1 MCGIAGFL
9 STENEFFLKSL
20 KNLDNIKDVLYHRGP
35 DDNGIWH
42 NNKELVAFAHT
53 RLSIQDLSSAGHQPM
68 KSSSGRYLM
77 VYNGEIY
84 NHLDLRKKLKYSDKQ
99 TSWKGNSDTETLLN
113 SFDNWGIEKT
123 LNLCSGMFSIAVW
136 DIKTKELTLI
146 RDRFGE
152 KPLYFGLVN
161 NNFIFGSELKVFKK
175 ISSFDN
181 EISRD
186 SLNLFLRFAYVPA
199 PRSIYQ
205 NIYKLLPGAM
215 LKITKNHLEK
225 IINTKGNSYEK
236 FQINKWWH
244 AKEVFNLQ
252 STKIYFNEDKAIKD
266 TEEVLTNSIKSQLIS
281 DVPVGTFLSGG
292 IDSSIVS
299 TLMQKSLSTKI
310 KTFTIGFE
318 NKYYDESIYAKK
330 IANYLGTEHNE
341 LILSQNE
348 TLDIIPTLHK
358 VYDEPFADSSQIP
371 TILISQFAKE
381 KITVALTGDG
391 GDELF
396 GGYNRYILAK
406 NLWKN
411 ISIFP
416 FPLRKVFAQSL
427 DLLPVEFL
435 NKFNFIFNII
445 SKSKVSFF
453 GDKVSKF
460 SHKMKFVKNL
470 DDLFL
475 SLLSTYQNPNSL
487 VLNSNDNS
495 MQIFNYK
502 DNLKC
507 TDYES
512 FMMFVDSQTYLS
524 DDILCKVDRAAMSVS
539 LETRVPFLDKNVIE
553 HAWKLPTNMK
563 IRNKEGKWILKQI
576 LNKYIPRKYT
586 ERPKMGF
593 GIPLGDWLRDKLKD
607 WSETLLEENKLKD
620 QGYFN
625 HVEVKKLWNEHQSK
639 KRDWSGVLWPILIF
653 QSWLDENSKN

>member
-9 STENEFFLKSL
+9 CNDSKVFL
-20 KNLDNIKDVLYHRGP
+20 KNLRNLDDIKDVLSHRGP
-35 DDNGIWH
+35 DDSGIWH
-42 NNKELVAFAHT
+42 DNNELIAFAHT

-68 KSSSGRYLM
+68 KSPSGRYLM
-77 VYNGEIY
+77 VFNGEIY
-84 NHLDLRKKLKYSDKQ
+84 NHLDLKAKLESSD
-99 TSWKGNSDTETLLN
+99 SNLNWKGTSDTETLLK
-113 SFDNWGIEKT
+113 SFDIFGIDET
-123 LNLCSGMFSIAVW
+123 LNLCVGMFSIAVW
-136 DIKTKELTLI
+136 DFLKKELILI

-161 NNFIFGSELKVFKK
+161 NNFVFGSELKAFKK
-175 ISSFDN
+175 ISNFDN

-186 SLNLFLRFAYVPA
+186 SLSLFLRFAYVPS
-199 PRSIYQ
+199 PRSIYK

-215 LKITKNHLEK
+215 LKITKNYLDK
-225 IINTKGNSYEK
+225 IINAEGNFYEK
-236 FQINKWWH
+236 FKINKWWN
-244 AKEVFNLQ
+244 AKEKFNSQ
-252 STKIYFNEDKAIKD
+252 SSKIYSDEENAIND
-266 TEEVLTNSIKSQLIS
+266 TERILIQSIKSQLIS

-299 TLMQKSLSTKI
+299 TLMQKNLSTKI

-318 NKYYDESIYAKK
+318 NKYYDESMYAKK
-330 IANYLGTEHNE
+330 IAKYLGTEHNE
-341 LILSQNE
+341 LILSQKE
-348 TLDIIPTLHK
+348 TLNIIPTLHK

-371 TILISQFAKE
+371 TILLSQFAKK

-396 GGYNRYILAK
+396 GGYNRYIFLK
-406 NLWKN
+406 NFWKI

-416 FPLRKVFAQSL
+416 FPLRKGFAQSL
-427 DLLPVEFL
+427 NIFPVEFL

-445 SKSKVSFF
+445 SKSNVSFF

-475 SLLSTYQNPNSL
+475 SSLSTYQKPNNL
-487 VLNSNDNS
+487 ILNSRDDS
-495 MQIFNYK
+495 EQIFDLKENLNYS
-502 DNLKC
+502 
-507 TDYES
+507 DYES

-539 LETRVPFLDKNVIE
+539 LETRVPFLDKNVAE
-553 HAWKLPTNMK
+553 HAWRIPKNMK
-563 IRNKEGKWILKQI
+563 IKNKEGKWILKQI
-576 LNKYIPRKYT
+576 LNKYIPKEYT

-593 GIPLGDWLRDKLKD
+593 GIPLGDWLRDQLKD
-607 WSETLLEENKLKD
+607 WSETLLEENKLKN

-625 HVEVKKLWNEHQSK
+625 HIKVKKLWNEHQSK
-639 KRDWSGVLWPILIF
+639 KRDWSGVLWTILSF
-653 QSWLDENSKN
+653 QSWLEQNIKN

>member
-1 MCGIAGFL
+1 MCGISGFL
-9 STENEFFLKSL
+9 CTDKKKFFN
-20 KNLDNIKDVLYHRGP
+20 NLDNLNSIKDLLRHRGP
-35 DDNGIWH
+35 DDDGIWH
-42 NNKELVAFAHT
+42 NDDELVAFAHT

-68 KSSSGRYLM
+68 KSYSERYLM

-84 NHLDLRKKLKYSDKQ
+84 NHLDLRDKLKSFFPNII
-99 TSWKGNSDTETLLN
+99 WKGKSDTETLLT
-113 SFDNWGIEKT
+113 SFDLWGIEKT
-123 LNLCSGMFSIAVW
+123 LSLCSGMFSIAVW
-136 DIKTKELTLI
+136 DLLKKELILI

-161 NNFIFGSELKVFKK
+161 DNFIFGSELKVFKK
-175 ISSFDN
+175 ILKFDN
-181 EISRD
+181 EISRE

-199 PRSIYQ
+199 PRSIYK
-205 NIYKLLPGAM
+205 NIYKLLPGTM
-215 LKITKNHLEK
+215 LKITRDHLNK
-225 IINTKGNSYEK
+225 IISNEGNSYEK
-236 FQINKWWH
+236 FKINKWWN
-244 AKEVFNLQ
+244 AKEVFNTQ
-252 STKIYFNEDKAIKD
+252 STKIYSNEKKAIKD
-266 TEEVLTNSIKSQLIS
+266 TEEVLTQSIKSQLIS

-292 IDSSIVS
+292 IDSTIVS
-299 TLMQKSLSTKI
+299 TLMQKNLSTKI

-318 NKYYDESIYAKK
+318 NKYYDESLYAKK
-330 IANYLGTEHNE
+330 IAKYLGTEHNE
-341 LILSQNE
+341 LILSQSE
-348 TLDIIPTLHK
+348 TLNIIPTLHK

-371 TILISQFAKE
+371 TVLISQFAKD

-396 GGYNRYILAK
+396 GGYNRYIFAK
-406 NLWKN
+406 NFWKMM
-411 ISIFP
+411 SIFP
-416 FPLRKVFAQSL
+416 FSLRKGFAQSL
-427 DLLPVEFL
+427 EVLPVDFL

-475 SLLSTYQNPNSL
+475 SLLSTHQNPNSL
-487 VLNSNDNS
+487 VLNSQDDS

-502 DNLKC
+502 ENLNYS
-507 TDYES
+507 DYES

-539 LETRVPFLDKNVIE
+539 LETRVPFLDKNVVE
-553 HAWKLPTNMK
+553 HAWRIPANMK

-576 LNKYIPRKYT
+576 LNKYIPRNYT

-607 WSETLLEENKLKD
+607 WSETLLEENKLKN

-625 HVEVKKLWNEHQSK
+625 YLEVKKLWNEHQSK

-653 QSWLDENSKN
+653 QSWLEENSKD